1 MDIKKNIKYPEMAL
15 IKQRLF
21 SAAVRDIPALVQ
33 STLVKLLDI
42 NKIKNGQSVAVAVG
56 SRGIDKIDLV
66 LLHLL
71 KFLKDKS
78 LKPFI
83 IPAMGSHGGATK
95 EGQKA
100 LLAKLGITESSM
112 DVPIAPDM
120 ATVSIGKLACGT
132 DIRFSKKAL
141 EADHIIPVNRVKP
154 HTKFKADIESGLCKM
169 LTVGLGKA
177 EGAYEFHCSAVN
189 NTFRIIED
197 AAKMVTENC
206 NILFG
211 LALLE
216 DGHGSLS
223 HIEAI
228 EKSSIIDREKKL
240 LKDAYQMMGR
250 IPLDNVD
257 ILIIDF
263 IGKDISGIGM
273 DSNVT
278 GRHRD
283 ITGDFCTAP
292 NVKRIFV
299 RDLSPDSDGNG
310 NGIGLADV
318 TTKRLVDALDIE
330 KTYINAITA
339 ISLEKAAIP
348 INFDTDKK
356 ALNACL
362 SATGLFSPESARIVR
377 IRDTK
382 NLEFI
387 QVSKAFEDEILSNQN
402 VEKVTPWKPLNFDK
416 KENLTGI
423 FY

>member
-1 MDIKKNIKYPEMAL
+1 MDIKKTIKYPEMAL
-15 IKQRLF
+15 IKQKLC

-33 STLVKLLDI
+33 STLLNLLDI
-42 NKIKNGQSVAVAVG
+42 KKTKNGQSVAVAVG

-71 KFLKDKS
+71 KFLKSKN

-112 DVPIAPDM
+112 NVPIVPDM
-120 ATVSIGKLACGT
+120 ETVSIGMLACGT
-132 DIRFSKKAL
+132 NIHFPKKAL
-141 EADHIIPVNRVKP
+141 EADHIIAVNRVKP

-189 NTFRIIED
+189 NTFKIIED
-197 AAKMVTENC
+197 AAKMVMENC
-206 NILFG
+206 NILLG
-211 LALLE
+211 IALLE

-240 LKDAYQMMGR
+240 LKDAYRMMGR
-250 IPLDNVD
+250 IPLDNID

-283 ITGDFCTAP
+283 ITGDFYTAP

-330 KTYINAITA
+330 KTYINALTA

-362 SATGLFSPESARIVR
+362 SSTGLCSPKNARIVR

-382 NLEFI
+382 NLEVI
-387 QVSKAFEDEILSNQN
+387 QVSKAFEDEILSNQDI
-402 VEKVTPWKPLNFDK
+402 ETVTPWRPVKFDE
-416 KENLTGI
+416 KENLTDL
-423 FY
+423 F